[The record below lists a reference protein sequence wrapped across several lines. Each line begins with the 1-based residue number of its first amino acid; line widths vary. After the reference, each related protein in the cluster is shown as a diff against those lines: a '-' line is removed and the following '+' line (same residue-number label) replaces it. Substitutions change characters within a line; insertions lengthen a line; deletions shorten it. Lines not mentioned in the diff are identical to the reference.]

1 MYSAQHESISDAE
14 LRLTFPGGPG
24 SRYRVDLANLG
35 PIATCDGPGW
45 IGSGDEETS
54 RTATMTLETYATIA
68 ARVEIPGSTDCWGVP
83 CSARG
88 APSGWSPGP
97 GTAAPDRRG
106 F

>member
-14 LRLTFPGGPG
+14 LRLTFPVGPG

-54 RTATMTLETYATIA
+54 NKRHKRNTRRETKKHKKKKKTKHSPWRT
-68 ARVEIPGSTDCWGVP
+68 VGVKSWPGHCST
-83 CSARG
+83 R
-88 APSGWSPGP
+88 SP
-97 GTAAPDRRG
+97 R
-106 F
+106 FL